1 MAGWLSR
8 EDMDLARERL
18 PILYVDVVPVRVD
31 DQGTVI
37 AVGLLLR
44 AGEDGQIK
52 RALVSGRVLYHERI
66 RAALLRH
73 IEKDLGPL
81 ALPRVPPAPQPF
93 TVAEYFPTPGV
104 TPFHDPRQ
112 HAVSLAYVVPVEGDC
127 APQQDALELTWFSPA
142 RGPRPGVLAE
152 LMNGQSTLLLQALAH
167 LGRLKEKAPDSRE
180 GRRGTALLRPV
191 RGRAGGGGRR
201 RTRLRR

>member
-1 MAGWLSR
+1 MTELTTQTGGGLLSR
-8 EDMDLARERL
+8 EEMDAARERL
-18 PILYVDVVPVRVD
+18 PIVYVDVVPVRAD
-31 DQGTVI
+31 DHGTVT

-73 IEKDLGPL
+73 MEKDLGPL
-81 ALPRVPPAPQPF
+81 ALPRIPPAPQPF
-93 TVAEYFPTPGV
+93 TIAEYFPTPGV

-127 APQQDALELTWFSPA
+127 APQQDALELTWFAPDEVRQPS
-142 RGPRPGVLAE
+142 VLAE
-152 LMNGQSTLLLQALAH
+152 LANGQSALLLQALAH
-167 LGRLKEKAPDSRE
+167 LA
-180 GRRGTALLRPV
+180 V
-191 RGRAGGGGRR
+191 
-201 RTRLRR
+201 

>member
-1 MAGWLSR
+1 MTDVTTATDAGWLSR
-8 EDMDLARERL
+8 DEMDAARERL

-31 DQGTVI
+31 VHGTVTS
-37 AVGLLLR
+37 VGLLLR

-81 ALPRVPPAPQPF
+81 ALPRIPPAPQPF

-127 APQQDALELTWFSPA
+127 APQQDALELAWLSPLEA
-142 RGPRPGVLAE
+142 RDPAVLAE
-152 LMNGQSTLLLQALAH
+152 LMHGQSTLLLQALSH
-167 LGRLKEKAPDSRE
+167 LG
-180 GRRGTALLRPV
+180 V
-191 RGRAGGGGRR
+191 
-201 RTRLRR
+201 

>member
-1 MAGWLSR
+1 MTDVTTANDAGWLAD
-8 EDMDLARERL
+8 EEMDSARERL
-18 PILYVDVVPVRVD
+18 PTLYVDVVPVRVD
-31 DQGTVI
+31 VQGTVT

-44 AGEDGQIK
+44 AGSDGQIK
-52 RALVSGRVLYHERI
+52 RALVSGRVLYHERV

-81 ALPRVPPAPQPF
+81 ALPRIPPAPQPF

-127 APQQDALELTWFSPA
+127 APQQDALELTWFSPLEA
-142 RGPRPGVLAE
+142 RDPAVLAE
-152 LMNGQSTLLLQALAH
+152 LMNGQSTLVLQALSH
-167 LGRLKEKAPDSRE
+167 LG
-180 GRRGTALLRPV
+180 V
-191 RGRAGGGGRR
+191 
-201 RTRLRR
+201 

>member
-1 MAGWLSR
+1 MTEVTNSDAGWLSR

-31 DQGTVI
+31 DQGTAV

-52 RALVSGRVLYHERI
+52 RALVSGRVLYHERV

-104 TPFHDPRQ
+104 TPLHDARQ

-127 APQQDALELTWFSPA
+127 APQQDALELTWFRPDEA
-142 RGPRPGVLAE
+142 RDPGVLAE

-167 LGRLKEKAPDSRE
+167 LG
-180 GRRGTALLRPV
+180 V
-191 RGRAGGGGRR
+191 
-201 RTRLRR
+201 

>member
-1 MAGWLSR
+1 MTEVTTATDSGWLAP
-8 EDMDLARERL
+8 EEMDAARERL

-31 DQGTVI
+31 DQGTVV

-44 AGEDGQIK
+44 AGGDGQIK

-66 RAALLRH
+66 RTALLRH

-112 HAVSLAYVVPVEGDC
+112 HAVSLAYVVPVECDC
-127 APQQDALELTWFSPA
+127 APQHDALELTWFSPIEA
-142 RGPRPGVLAE
+142 REPAVLAE
-152 LMNGQSTLLLQALAH
+152 FENGQSALLLQALAH
-167 LGRLKEKAPDSRE
+167 LG
-180 GRRGTALLRPV
+180 V
-191 RGRAGGGGRR
+191 
-201 RTRLRR
+201 